1 MAEEKKQTGSVRPE
15 DLFPQAKVPEGVEDD
30 PHGPLMEFSYNL
42 NTHSMMPGG
51 GGSRSRKIEWNS
63 DGTVIY
69 SDRSGGGGRSSCLE
83 YRLTPEAAQMVR
95 DFVKEKRLA
104 KLSKMD
110 IQTPM
115 VYDSFTSATISM
127 HFDDRSIGGSPWES
141 CSIYCGP
148 SGMTYSSLEDQIR
161 ELFKKCEETGE
172 CIRNEETKTQGM
184 YPGLAGMGGFMGML
198 TPEQQRQGMNPP
210 GQPANQPEPRPTAVI
225 ISKDKWICSCGTEAS
240 GKFCPN
246 CGKARPVGWICSCG
260 TENTG
265 KFCTNCG
272 KQR

>member
-1 MAEEKKQTGSVRPE
+1 MADLKKDTGNMNTE

-30 PHGPLMEFSYNL
+30 PHGPLVEFSYNL
-42 NTHSMMPGG
+42 STHSMMAGG

-115 VYDSFTSATISM
+115 VYDCFTSATIAM
-127 HFDDRSIGGSPWES
+127 HFDDSGIGGSPWES
-141 CSIYCGP
+141 CTIYCGP
-148 SGMTYSSLEDQIR
+148 TGMTYRSLEDQIG

-172 CIRNEETKTQGM
+172 CIRNEEKTTQDGRF
-184 YPGLAGMGGFMGML
+184 GFSGMGGFMMMGP
-198 TPEQQRQGMNPP
+198 PEQQRQGTSSP
-210 GQPANQPEPRPTAVI
+210 GQPVNQPEPRRTAVI

-240 GKFCPN
+240 GKFCPE
-246 CGKARPVGWICSCG
+246 CGNARPAGWICSCG

-265 KFCTNCG
+265 RFCTNCG
-272 KQR
+272 KPR

>member
-1 MAEEKKQTGSVRPE
+1 MAELEKQTGSMKPE

-42 NTHSMMPGG
+42 STHSMMAGG
-51 GGSRSRKIEWNS
+51 GGSRSRKAAWNS
-63 DGTVIY
+63 DGTVVY
-69 SDRSGGGGRSSCLE
+69 SDRSSGGGRSSCLE

-115 VYDSFTSATISM
+115 VYDNFTSATITM

-141 CSIYCGP
+141 CVIQCGP
-148 SGMTYSSLEDQIR
+148 AGMTFGSLEDQIR

-172 CIRNEETKTQGM
+172 CIRNEETKTQNERFGPGGM
-184 YPGLAGMGGFMGML
+184 IGFMGMD
-198 TPEQQRQGMNPP
+198 PSGQQKQGMPSP
-210 GQPANQPEPRPTAVI
+210 GQTADQPEPRRAAVI
-225 ISKDKWICSCGTEAS
+225 ISKDKWICSCGTESS

-246 CGKARPVGWICSCG
+246 CGKARPAGWICSCG

-265 KFCTNCG
+265 RFCTNCG
-272 KQR
+272 KPR

>member
-1 MAEEKKQTGSVRPE
+1 MAEEKKLTGSINPW
-15 DLFPQAKVPEGVEDD
+15 DLFPQAKVPEDVEDD

-42 NTHSMMPGG
+42 STHSMMPGG

-69 SDRSGGGGRSSCLE
+69 SDRSCGGGRSSCLE

-110 IQTPM
+110 IQTAV
-115 VYDSFTSATISM
+115 VYDSFTSATIAM
-127 HFDDRSIGGSPWES
+127 HFDDRGIGGSPWES
-141 CSIYCGP
+141 CTIYCGP
-148 SGMTYSSLEDQIR
+148 AGMTFGSLEEQIR
-161 ELFKKCEETGE
+161 WLFKKCEETGE
-172 CIRNEETKTQGM
+172 CIRNEETKTQDM
-184 YPGLAGMGGFMGML
+184 HPGLAGMGGFMM
-198 TPEQQRQGMNPP
+198 MHPP
-210 GQPANQPEPRPTAVI
+210 GQQKQEMPSPDQPEPRRTAVI

-246 CGKARPVGWICSCG
+246 CGKARPAGWICSCG

-272 KQR
+272 KPR

>member
-1 MAEEKKQTGSVRPE
+1 MADLKKDTGNMNTE
-15 DLFPQAKVPEGVEDD
+15 DLFPQAKVPEGVEDE
-30 PHGPLMEFSYNL
+30 PHGPLVEFSYNL
-42 NTHSMMPGG
+42 STHSMMAGG

-115 VYDSFTSATISM
+115 VYDCFTSATIAM
-127 HFDDRSIGGSPWES
+127 HFDDSGIGGSPWES
-141 CSIYCGP
+141 CTIYCGP
-148 SGMTYSSLEDQIR
+148 IGMTYRS
-161 ELFKKCEETGE
+161 EE
-172 CIRNEETKTQGM
+172 KTTQDGRF
-184 YPGLAGMGGFMGML
+184 GFAGMGGFMMMG
-198 TPEQQRQGMNPP
+198 PSEQQRQGTSSP
-210 GQPANQPEPRPTAVI
+210 GQPVNQPEPRRTAVI

-240 GKFCPN
+240 GKFCPE
-246 CGKARPVGWICSCG
+246 CGNARPAGWICSCG

-265 KFCTNCG
+265 RFCTICG
-272 KQR
+272 KSR

>member
-1 MAEEKKQTGSVRPE
+1 MADLKKDTGNMNTE
-15 DLFPQAKVPEGVEDD
+15 DLFPQAKVPEGVEDE
-30 PHGPLMEFSYNL
+30 PHGPLVEFSYNL
-42 NTHSMMPGG
+42 STHSMMAGG

-141 CSIYCGP
+141 CSI
-148 SGMTYSSLEDQIR
+148 
-161 ELFKKCEETGE
+161 
-172 CIRNEETKTQGM
+172 
-184 YPGLAGMGGFMGML
+184 
-198 TPEQQRQGMNPP
+198 
-210 GQPANQPEPRPTAVI
+210 
-225 ISKDKWICSCGTEAS
+225 
-240 GKFCPN
+240 
-246 CGKARPVGWICSCG
+246 
-260 TENTG
+260 
-265 KFCTNCG
+265 
-272 KQR
+272 